1 MYDVRRPIE
10 NPYLVRE
17 RDRRRMRELLVL
29 LVAILPPLGV
39 LLFGVRTNL
48 QTIELGYQIGRLEKQ
63 RDRLIER
70 RRKLLI
76 EKAQASSLVRVEGI
90 ARGPLGLVAPRPE
103 QVVLVR
109 DEALGAPRAHALPE
123 ASGAVPAA
131 NLVGPP
137 APPATEEGF

>member
-1 MYDVRRPIE
+1 VYDVRRPID
-10 NPYLVRE
+10 NTFLVRE

-29 LVAILPPLGV
+29 LVALLPPLAV
-39 LLFGVRTNL
+39 LFFGVRTNL
-48 QTIELGYQIGRLEKQ
+48 QTIQLGYQIGRLEKQ

-70 RRKLLI
+70 RRRLLI
-76 EKAQASSLVRVEGI
+76 EKAQESALARVEGI
-90 ARGPLGLVAPRPE
+90 ARGPLGLVPPRPE

-109 DEALGAPRAHALPE
+109 DGALGAPAAHAAP
-123 ASGAVPAA
+123 ATSAVAPAV

>member
-1 MYDVRRPIE
+1 MYDVRRPID

-39 LLFGVRTNL
+39 LFFGVRANL
-48 QTIELGYQIGRLEKQ
+48 ETIQLGYQIGRLEKQ

-123 ASGAVPAA
+123 ASSAVPAA